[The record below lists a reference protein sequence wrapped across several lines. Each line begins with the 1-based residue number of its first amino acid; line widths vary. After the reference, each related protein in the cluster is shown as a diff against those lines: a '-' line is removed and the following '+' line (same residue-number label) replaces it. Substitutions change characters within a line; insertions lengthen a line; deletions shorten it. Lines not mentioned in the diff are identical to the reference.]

1 MLHEETI
8 PSLQNLGS
16 YIKYVGEGRGVGGFY
31 KFFKKHFKSSVDH
44 RRKFFMA
51 Q

>member
-1 MLHEETI
+1 M
-8 PSLQNLGS
+8 G
-16 YIKYVGEGRGVGGFY
+16 GGGGGVGGFY
-31 KFFKKHFKSSVDH
+31 KFDKKYFKSSVDH